1 MFKIGRLFIVEDKV
15 KRFKDEIY
23 QYAWN
28 GTTGQPIKLWDD
40 VMDMIRYGIYTHYQK
55 AILKGKN
62 R

>member
-1 MFKIGRLFIVEDKV
+1 MK
-15 KRFKDEIY
+15 Y
-23 QYAWN
+23 TNTHWN